1 MTTGLQCL
9 HGHVLRA
16 PESISGF
23 DSLTCPLCGTAIT
36 GDRLRGYSHGFA
48 LTYLPG
54 AMTADSFEAKDIN
67 VLSRPAVE
75 EHGAT
80 DDADVST
87 DFGART
93 LISDSLEALSAE
105 EFSLASGSGNRPA
118 TESTTDATEPA
129 KTQPDAKLTA
139 PVTPPSIPRVEVL
152 DELGRGGMGIV
163 YRAFDERLG
172 THVALKTLQR
182 MGPENLLLFKQEF
195 RALADIAHPNLASL
209 YELHSD
215 GTTWCLTMEL
225 LEGVEFLEYVW
236 SGLATLDP
244 ARRTSSVAEPPN
256 DQPRLTDE
264 RLARLQDVLQQMA
277 LGLSAL
283 HRAGIL
289 HSDIKPSNVFVTK
302 EGRLVLLDF
311 GLVSEITRDEEGRI
325 PQGIQGTP
333 LYMSPEQV
341 ACEPLGG
348 ASDWYAVGVMLYEVL
363 TGCLPIEGKAVSV
376 MLRKQKERPRPPIER
391 SPSVPQDLS
400 DLCMAM
406 LDIDPAIRPTA
417 EDVLRAIGAASS
429 IEQVATT
436 SPQQT
441 TSLDLVGR
449 EKERAL
455 LNQSLEEVRAGAN
468 RSVFVYGQSGMGK
481 SALIRSFIDPLRH
494 NKQTI
499 LLEGRCYEQES
510 VPFKAL
516 DSLVDS
522 LASYLSGTSKRTLND
537 VMPEDTLPL
546 LQLFPA
552 LGQVPGADDD
562 TRPTIESAD
571 QPELRRRATMALRE
585 LLRRLA
591 TRKTLVLYIDDMQW
605 GDEDSSNL
613 LADVMRPPKC
623 PSLLLLGSYR
633 REDAETSPALETLN
647 QAYLKGEHQP
657 HRTDIGIEAL
667 SAGEARRLALMLIG
681 ESHPKADVFADQIAR
696 ESGGSPFFVWE
707 LAQHVKHIQDAST
720 LEAGSLEL
728 DDVIWS
734 RVQRLPAET
743 QQLLEVFAVSGR
755 PMEATEAYQ
764 VIQRPNGPSL
774 LAQLRT
780 NDFIRITDSD
790 GQTLVETYHDRI
802 RESVVDHLPA
812 ESVREHNLG
821 IATVIERNCDVTL
834 DDIHAHIATTPDFAE
849 PKEAMRLSRAQ
860 WQRVFD
866 LAYFLDAAG
875 QSERALPFALI
886 AAEQAVQQNA
896 FDVAEH
902 HYEIARRGYAKA
914 VEISPTHLAP
924 ALRFRVAEGLGN
936 VFITRGKYDR
946 AHELLE
952 KAGAL
957 TTESLPLARI
967 EGRRGD
973 VYYKSGAMDLSC
985 DFYHRALRS
994 LGSIVPSNILTQ
1006 LVAMTKEGF
1015 VQLLH
1020 TYLPNLMAGR
1030 KDAHSERGK
1039 LELFRAS
1046 LYDGLG
1052 YPYFFLRGPVPTLW
1066 THLRH
1071 MNLAE
1076 RYAPGPELGRAY
1088 AYHAVVMTA
1097 FPMAERGQRYAARA
1111 FEIHKD
1117 KGDRLGMGKA
1127 CSYRGMSL
1135 MTLGRFREATESA
1148 REAARL
1154 LDEAGDVWEA
1164 NMARIMLTYPLYYLG
1179 ELEEACQTARQVL
1192 RVGYETGDFMAVAC
1206 ALFFGVPTS
1215 PDFVEE
1221 GLIQSELERK
1231 RLDPLSASAI
1241 LQARGLEFLHREDNP
1256 VEAARLI
1263 GDSLQ
1268 MAFRRGFRNPF
1279 VFCGYSWH
1287 AEALRR
1293 VAEREPPGP
1302 SRSKAIKVAKRAS
1315 RRALFETWLY
1325 RTSRARA
1332 LREMGIISAME
1343 GKAAKARKY
1352 LLASQQVAES
1362 QEAVLEAA
1370 KTKLAMGQAGLEF
1383 DWQDAPQHVD
1393 EAESTIASIT
1403 SFSS

>member
-1 MTTGLQCL
+1 MTTALQCL

-16 PESISGF
+16 PDSILGF
-23 DSLTCPLCGTAIT
+23 DSLTCPLCGTAIK
-36 GDRLRGYSHGFA
+36 GDRLRGYSHGIA

-54 AMTADSFEAKDIN
+54 AMTADSFDAKHID
-67 VLSRPAVE
+67 VLSPAAGE
-75 EHGAT
+75 ENGAT
-80 DDADVST
+80 DDSAVST
-87 DFGART
+87 DFTART
-93 LISDSLEALSAE
+93 LISDSLDALSAE
-105 EFSLASGSGNRPA
+105 ELSLGSASGKRP
-118 TESTTDATEPA
+118 DGEPTSDTA
-129 KTQPDAKLTA
+129 EPPNTQPDAKLTE

-182 MGPENLLLFKQEF
+182 MSPENLLRFKQEF
-195 RALADIAHPNLASL
+195 RALSDIAHRNLASL

-236 SGLATLDP
+236 SGFASLDP
-244 ARRTSSVAEPPN
+244 EHRTSSTAEPPV

-264 RLARLQDVLQQMA
+264 RLERLKDVLQQLA

-283 HRAGIL
+283 HQAGKL
-289 HSDIKPSNVFVTK
+289 HSDVKPSNVFVTK

-311 GLVSEITRDEEGRI
+311 GLIAEITLDEEGRI
-325 PQGIQGTP
+325 PKGIQGTP

-341 ACEPLGG
+341 ACEPLAG

-363 TGCLPIEGKAVSV
+363 TGALPFEGKAVQV
-376 MLRKQKERPRPPIER
+376 MLRKQTERPQPPIEC

-400 DLCMAM
+400 DLCMLM
-406 LDIDPAIRPTA
+406 LDIDPARRPTA
-417 EDVLRAIGAASS
+417 EDVLRAIGAESS
-429 IEQVATT
+429 IEEVTSTSTT
-436 SPQQT
+436 QT

-449 EKERAL
+449 EEQRTL
-455 LNQSLEEVRAGAN
+455 LNQSLGEVRSGAN
-468 RSVFVYGQSGMGK
+468 RSVFVYGHSGMGK

-494 NKQTI
+494 DKQTI

-522 LASYLSGTSKRTLND
+522 LASYLSDASERLLND

-552 LGQVPGADDD
+552 LGQVPGVDAGS
-562 TRPTIESAD
+562 RPTIESAD
-571 QPELRRRATMALRE
+571 QPELRRRATMALRQ
-585 LLRRLA
+585 LLGRLA
-591 TRKTLVLYIDDMQW
+591 MRKTLVLYIDDMQW

-613 LADVMRPPKC
+613 LADVMRPPDC
-623 PSLLLLGSYR
+623 PYLLLLGSYR
-633 REDAETSPALETLN
+633 REDGDTSPALQALA

-657 HRTDIGIEAL
+657 HRTDIAVEAL
-667 SAGEARRLALMLIG
+667 SADESRRLALMLIG
-681 ESHPKADVFADQIAR
+681 ESHAQADVLADRIAR

-720 LEAGSLEL
+720 LDVGELEL
-728 DDVIWS
+728 DEVIWS
-734 RVQRLPAET
+734 RVQRLPDET
-743 QQLLEVFAVSGR
+743 KKLLEVFAVSGR
-755 PMEATEAYQ
+755 PMDATEAYQ
-764 VIQRPNGPSL
+764 VVQRSNGPSL

-821 IATVIERNCDVTL
+821 IATVIERHSGL
-834 DDIHAHIATTPDFAE
+834 PLADIQAHIASTPDFAE
-849 PKEAMRLSRAQ
+849 PKEAMALTRSQ

-875 QSERALPFALI
+875 QSERALPYALI

-896 FDVAEH
+896 FDVAQH
-902 HYEIARRGYAKA
+902 HYEIARRGCADA
-914 VEISPTHLAP
+914 VKISPTQVSP
-924 ALRFRVAEGLGN
+924 AIRFRVAEGLGN
-936 VFITRGKYDR
+936 VFIMRGKYDR

-952 KAGAL
+952 KASAL

-973 VYYKSGAMDLSC
+973 VYYKMGAMNLSC
-985 DFYHRALRS
+985 DFYHRALKS
-994 LGSIVPSNILTQ
+994 LGSKVPSNILTQ
-1006 LVAMTKEGF
+1006 LLATTKEGF

-1030 KDAHSERGK
+1030 KDAHTERGE
-1039 LELFRAS
+1039 LQLFRAS
-1046 LYDGLG
+1046 LYDGMG
-1052 YPYFFLRGPVPTLW
+1052 YPYFFMRGPVPTLW

-1076 RYAPGPELGRAY
+1076 RYPAGQELGRAY

-1097 FPMAERGQRYAARA
+1097 VPMADRGQRYAARA
-1111 FEIHKD
+1111 FEIHKE

-1127 CSYRGMSL
+1127 SSFRGMSL
-1135 MTLGRFREATESA
+1135 MTLGRFREAKESA

-1164 NMARIMLTYPLYYLG
+1164 NMARIMMTYPLYYLG

-1221 GLIQSELERK
+1221 GLIQSELERE

-1241 LQARGLEFLHREDNP
+1241 IQARGLEFLHREDNP
-1256 VEAARLI
+1256 TEAARLI
-1263 GDSLQ
+1263 GDSLRL
-1268 MAFRRGFRNPF
+1268 AFRRGFRNPF

-1287 AEALRR
+1287 AEALRL
-1293 VAEREPPGP
+1293 VAEREPPGR
-1302 SRSKAIKVAKRAS
+1302 SRSKAIKVAKRAA

-1332 LREMGIISAME
+1332 LREMGIISALE

-1352 LLASQQVAES
+1352 LISSQQVAES
-1362 QEAVLEAA
+1362 QEAVFEAA
-1370 KTKLAMGQAGLEF
+1370 RTRLAMGKAGLEF
-1383 DWQDAPQHVD
+1383 GWPGAQQNVD
-1393 EAESTIASIT
+1393 EAEATIAAIT